1 MALGF
6 AHSRER
12 PCPCGSGDSLLQC
25 CGPLHRGRLKAE
37 TAEQLMR
44 SRYSAYALSEVDYLI
59 ATHPDAASPAAER
72 RRELRASCR
81 QTRWH
86 GLKVLASEAGR
97 SDDLEGTVRFEAVFS
112 VGGARQVLREHSLFR
127 RRDSEAKGPWLY
139 IGPLD

>member
-44 SRYSAYALSEVDYLI
+44 SRYSAYVLSEVDYLI
-59 ATHPDAASPAAER
+59 ATHPDAASPVAAR

-97 SDDLEGTVRFEAVFS
+97 PDDLEVALDK
-112 VGGARQVLREHSLFR
+112 GAAMDTAIPTPKLVAKSGQGCLDSPLRCARAFQSAR
-127 RRDSEAKGPWLY
+127 
-139 IGPLD
+139 

>member
-6 AHSRER
+6 ANCGDR

-59 ATHPDAASPAAER
+59 ATHPDAASAAAER

-86 GLKVLASEAGR
+86 ALTVLASEAGR
-97 SDDLEGTVRFEAVFS
+97 QDDLEGRVRFEAVFS
-112 VGGARQVLREHSLFR
+112 AGGERHVLKEHSLFR
-127 RRDSEAKGPWLY
+127 RRDGQATGEWLY
-139 IGPLD
+139 VGPLD

>member
-6 AHSRER
+6 ANSEDR
-12 PCPCGSGDSLLQC
+12 PCPCGSGDALLQC

-59 ATHPDAASPAAER
+59 ATNPDASSATAER

-97 SDDLEGTVRFEAVFS
+97 PDDLEGTVRFEAEFS
-112 VGGARQVLREHSLFR
+112 AGGHRHVLKEHSLFR
-127 RRDSEAKGPWLY
+127 RRDGTATGDWLY
-139 IGPLD
+139 IRALD

>member
-6 AHSRER
+6 ASSEDR
-12 PCPCGSGDSLLQC
+12 PCPCGSGDALLQC

-44 SRYSAYALSEVDYLI
+44 SRYSAYALSDVDYLI
-59 ATHPDAASPAAER
+59 ATHPDAAIAPAER

-97 SDDLEGTVRFEAVFS
+97 PDDLEGTVRFEAEFS
-112 VGGARQVLREHSLFR
+112 AGGQRHVLKEHSLFR
-127 RRDSEAKGPWLY
+127 RRDGTATGDWLY
-139 IGPLD
+139 IRALD

>member
-6 AHSRER
+6 ANSSDRL
-12 PCPCGSGDSLLQC
+12 CPCGSRESLLQC

-44 SRYSAYALSEVDYLI
+44 SRYTAYVLSEVDYLI
-59 ATHPDAASPAAER
+59 ATHPDTSSAPDER
-72 RRELRASCR
+72 RRELQASCR

-86 GLKVLASEAGR
+86 GLKVLAVEAGR
-97 SDDLEGTVRFEAVFS
+97 SDDLEGRVRFEAVFT
-112 VGGARQVLREHSLFR
+112 VGGQRHVLKEHSLFR
-127 RRDSEAKGPWLY
+127 RRNGVATGEWAY

>member
-1 MALGF
+1 
-6 AHSRER
+6 
-12 PCPCGSGDSLLQC
+12 
-25 CGPLHRGRLKAE
+25 
-37 TAEQLMR
+37 MR

-97 SDDLEGTVRFEAVFS
+97 QNDLEGTVRFEAVFS
-112 VGGARQVLREHSLFR
+112 VGGQRHVLKEHSLFR
-127 RRDSEAKGPWLY
+127 RRDGAATGEWLY
-139 IGPLD
+139 IRSID

>member
-1 MALGF
+1 MPLGF
-6 AHSRER
+6 ANSGER
-12 PCPCGSGDSLLQC
+12 HCPCGSGDSLIHC

-59 ATHPDAASPAAER
+59 ATHPDAACAAAER

-86 GLKVLASEAGR
+86 GLRVLATEAGR
-97 SDDLEGTVRFEAVFS
+97 PDDLEGTVRFEAVFS
-112 VGGARQVLREHSLFR
+112 AGGQRHVLKEHSLFR
-127 RRDSEAKGPWLY
+127 RRDGTATGDWLY
-139 IGPLD
+139 IRALD

>member
-6 AHSRER
+6 ANSGER

-25 CGPLHRGRLKAE
+25 CGPLHQGRLKAE

-59 ATHPDAASPAAER
+59 ATHPDAASAAAER
-72 RRELRASCR
+72 RRELQASCR
-81 QTRWH
+81 KTRWH
-86 GLKVLASEAGR
+86 GLKVLASEAGC

-112 VGGARQVLREHSLFR
+112 AGGQRHVLKEHSLFR
-127 RRDSEAKGPWLY
+127 RRNGVATGEWLY
-139 IGPLD
+139 IRPLD

>member
-1 MALGF
+1 
-6 AHSRER
+6 
-12 PCPCGSGDSLLQC
+12 
-25 CGPLHRGRLKAE
+25 
-37 TAEQLMR
+37 MR
-44 SRYSAYALSEVDYLI
+44 SRYSAYALTQVEYLI
-59 ATHPDAASPAAER
+59 ATHPDAAGTLAER